1 MLYYAVIDTNVLV
14 SAVLKQDSVPG
25 MIVELGFG
33 GPIIPVL
40 DETIEN
46 EYRKVLTRPK
56 FHLTED
62 IVETIIATF
71 RRRGL
76 YINAD
81 TMDIELP
88 DPKDRVFYEI
98 VMEERK
104 ERISCNRQYPA
115 FPVKTF
121 YRDHPSNAEHH
132 SQRPGFTGRKRVG
145 KLNVVSH
152 LICKQRLSVGE
163 VPV

>member
-1 MLYYAVIDTNVLV
+1 MRYYAVIDTNVLV

-25 MIVELGFG
+25 MIVELAFG
-33 GPIIPVL
+33 GLIIPVL

-62 IVETIIATF
+62 IVETIVATF

-104 ERISCNRQYPA
+104 EKNAYLVTGNIRHFPSRPFIVTPRQMLNIIL
-115 FPVKTF
+115 KEQ
-121 YRDHPSNAEHH
+121 D
-132 SQRPGFTGRKRVG
+132 SQDGNT
-145 KLNVVSH
+145 
-152 LICKQRLSVGE
+152 
-163 VPV
+163 

>member
-25 MIVELGFG
+25 MIVELAFG

-56 FHLTED
+56 FHLTEN

-104 ERISCNRQYPA
+104 EKNAYLVTGNIRHFPSRPFIVTPRQMLNIIL
-115 FPVKTF
+115 KEQ
-121 YRDHPSNAEHH
+121 D
-132 SQRPGFTGRKRVG
+132 SQDGNT
-145 KLNVVSH
+145 
-152 LICKQRLSVGE
+152 
-163 VPV
+163 